1 MKSII
6 QTKKQCFICKKTD
19 GLHLHHCLTGCRR
32 KTADKNGLTVW
43 LCAEHHTGDNGVHND
58 NRKILALKRIAQRK
72 YEETHSREEF
82 IRVFNKSYLEE

>member
-6 QTKKQCFICKKTD
+6 QTEKQCYFCHTTKN
-19 GLHLHHCLTGCRR
+19 LHLHHCLTGCRR

-43 LCAEHHTGDNGVHND
+43 LCAKHHIEVHGDNGKV
-58 NRKILALKRIAQRK
+58 LALKRIAQRK

-82 IRVFNKSYLEE
+82 ISVFGKSYLGEVL